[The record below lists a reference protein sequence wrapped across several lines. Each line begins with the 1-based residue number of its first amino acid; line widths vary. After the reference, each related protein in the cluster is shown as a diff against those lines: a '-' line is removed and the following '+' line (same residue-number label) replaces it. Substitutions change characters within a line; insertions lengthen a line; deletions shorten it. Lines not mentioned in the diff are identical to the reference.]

1 MVYYLVGINIL
12 AFLIYG
18 IDKYNAV
25 HKIYRVSEYSLFI
38 LSIFGGAI
46 GSLLG
51 MRVFHHKT
59 RKILFWII
67 NIVSLIV
74 WCLIILERHG
84 II

>member
-1 MVYYLVGINIL
+1 MIWYFVGINIL
-12 AFLIYG
+12 AFIVYG

-25 HKIYRVSEYSLFI
+25 HKHYRVSEYSLFI
-38 LSIFGGAI
+38 LSIFGGSI

-67 NIVSLIV
+67 NIISLII
-74 WCLIILERHG
+74 WIWILIESY
-84 II
+84 

>member
-38 LSIFGGAI
+38 LSIFGGAL
-46 GSLLG
+46 GSLIG

-59 RKILFWII
+59 RKIIFWII
-67 NIVSLIV
+67 NIISLIV
-74 WCLIILERHG
+74 WSLIILERCG